1 MMSLS
6 DFLLDKSIPPYK
18 YKGSRPIK
26 NHPIDQNTIQLL
38 LLSSLPFLQ
47 TLAFPTLICYSS
59 FVSAMF
65 ECVLSGLPILEQP
78 YVRLP

>member
-1 MMSLS
+1 MSLS
-6 DFLLDKSIPPYK
+6 DFLQDKSIPPYK

-38 LLSSLPFLQ
+38 LFIFFIFFQ
-47 TLAFPTLICYSS
+47 TLAFPTLICCSS

-65 ECVLSGLPILEQP
+65 EDVLGGMPILE
-78 YVRLP
+78 